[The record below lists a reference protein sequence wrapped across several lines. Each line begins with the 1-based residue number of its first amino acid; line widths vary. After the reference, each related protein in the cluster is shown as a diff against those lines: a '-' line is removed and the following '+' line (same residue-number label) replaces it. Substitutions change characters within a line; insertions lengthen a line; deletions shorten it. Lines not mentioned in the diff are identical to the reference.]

1 MITITKQSGVP
12 FINYNASQYNDVLY
26 AISGF
31 YLIVLPD
38 SFTFSTVTKIVPY
51 KNYHINLED
60 QQSYLEVQ
68 FPKVNASD
76 VLGCISKVDAYVH
89 NIYNAGYD
97 NDNGCFI
104 IIHKNNVNYATQRL
118 EETCDYLQNNAYKI
132 YLAMQET
139 KNWQTQIEY
148 FLVIDEFP
156 SAPVDVRK
164 SIHLSDA
171 AVLRYYVPFPI
182 TYWNWA

>member
-12 FINYNASQYNDVLY
+12 SIDYNDVLH

-31 YLIVLPD
+31 YLIILPVILPD
-38 SFTFSTVTKIVPY
+38 HFTFSTVTKIVPY

-118 EETCDYLQNNAYKI
+118 EETCGYLQDDAYKI

-156 SAPVDVRK
+156 STPEVDVSK